1 MPKLSTRKV
10 LAVFISLGV
19 VLAIFTSVQGVS
31 ASRSEIGSHLVSGAM
46 VNLNHDRYTISE
58 LETYQSQLDTYY
70 GDPRG
75 DGGHDCQSKNQ
86 PNPNDY

>member
-10 LAVFISLGV
+10 LALLISLGI

-31 ASRSEIGSHLVSGAM
+31 ASRSETGSHLVSGAM
-46 VNLNHDRYTISE
+46 VNLNHDRYTVSE
-58 LETYQSQLDTYY
+58 LETYQSQLDTYH